1 MLYNSAVKKGSLLRR
16 YNRLLTRY
24 NTHRHEVSLAQ
35 IADTLACTS
44 RYARSLLHEM
54 QEGWRSLNK
63 SLNSLNINVFY

>member
-16 YNRLLTRY
+16 YNRLLSRY

-35 IADTLACTS
+35 IADTLACTA

-54 QEGWRSLNK
+54 QGLAGVEPASGVLYVFDF
-63 SLNSLNINVFY
+63 NI